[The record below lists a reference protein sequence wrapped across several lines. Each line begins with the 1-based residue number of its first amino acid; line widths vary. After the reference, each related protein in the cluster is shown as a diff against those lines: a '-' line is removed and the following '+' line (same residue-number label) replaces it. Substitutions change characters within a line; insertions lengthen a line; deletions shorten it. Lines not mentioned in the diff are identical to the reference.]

1 MTYAGLSTLFL
12 RLLGFLAV
20 FGVLFSLLPAM
31 LSSGRLTPLLMITG
45 IGLIPGVLLIV
56 GSKPL
61 GRILASGIE

>member
-1 MTYAGLSTLFL
+1 
-12 RLLGFLAV
+12 
-20 FGVLFSLLPAM
+20 M